1 MTHTE
6 FIQEINHF
14 LQTINVERN
23 ISTHTSRAYESDLE
37 HFATFWHELLSREP
51 IQPSCKT
58 AIERYFI
65 FLYHKKISKT
75 SIARKV
81 SCFKSFER
89 YLKRARQIELEL
101 TLHRPR
107 IDKKAPTVLSLDE
120 VFFLLDKVNLT
131 HQDTQ
136 FPHRDKAI
144 LEMLYATGICCS
156 ELVNIQLK
164 DIDPLGQT
172 IKITG
177 KRKKERLVHF
187 GSECKRKL
195 DLYITHERIKP
206 TSENE
211 FLFLNYKNEPLTTR
225 SIQRICALFSTFLD
239 TKKEITPHVLR
250 NSCATHLLQQGVD
263 VKTVQELLGHAT
275 LASTEKYTHLFLED
289 LSKIGRLRHPLVMK
303 KNNVN
308 QRA

>member
-6 FIQEINHF
+6 FKQEINHF
-14 LQTINVERN
+14 LQAINVERN
-23 ISTHTSRAYESDLE
+23 ISAHTSRAYESDLE
-37 HFATFWHELLSREP
+37 HFATFWQDLLMREP
-51 IQPSCKT
+51 IPLSCNT

-65 FLYHKKISKT
+65 FLHHKKISKP

-89 YLKRARQIELEL
+89 YLKRARGVELEL
-101 TLHRPR
+101 MLHRPR
-107 IDKKAPTVLSLDE
+107 IDKKAPVVLNLDE
-120 VFFLLDKVNLT
+120 IFFLLDKVQLT

-136 FPHRDKAI
+136 FPYRDKAI

-172 IKITG
+172 IIIMG
-177 KRKKERLVHF
+177 KRKKERLVNF

-206 TSENE
+206 KTENE

-263 VKTVQELLGHAT
+263 IKTVQELLGHAT
-275 LASTEKYTHLFLED
+275 LASTEKYTHLFLQD
-289 LSKIGRLRHPLVMK
+289 AHKGSRLRHPLVMK
-303 KNNVN
+303 KTSPT
-308 QRA
+308 A

>member
-6 FIQEINHF
+6 FIEQINHF
-14 LQTINVERN
+14 LHIINVERN
-23 ISTHTSRAYESDLE
+23 ISTHTFRAYESDLQ
-37 HFATFWHELLSREP
+37 HFANFWQELLVREP
-51 IQPSCKT
+51 IALSCKT
-58 AIERYFI
+58 AIERYFN
-65 FLYHKKISKT
+65 FLYHKKISKQ

-81 SCFKSFER
+81 SCFKSFQK
-89 YLKRARQIELEL
+89 YLKRAKGIELEI

-107 IDKKAPTVLSLDE
+107 LDKKDPIVLNLDE
-120 VFFLLDKVNLT
+120 IFFLLDKVQLT
-131 HQDTQ
+131 HQDSQ

-172 IKITG
+172 IRIVG
-177 KRKKERLVHF
+177 KRKKERLVRF
-187 GSECKRKL
+187 GSECKKKL

-206 TSENE
+206 ITGNE

-225 SIQRICALFSTFLD
+225 SIQRICELFSTFLE
-239 TKKEITPHVLR
+239 TKKEITPHILR

-263 VKTVQELLGHAT
+263 IKIVQELLGHAT
-275 LASTEKYTHLFLED
+275 LASTEKYTHLFMQD
-289 LSKIGRLRHPLVMK
+289 LNKSGKLGQPITTK
-303 KNNVN
+303 KTSSP
-308 QRA
+308 A

>member
-6 FIQEINHF
+6 FIQDIQHF
-14 LQTINVERN
+14 LHTINVERN

-37 HFATFWHELLSREP
+37 HFALFWLEILNREP
-51 IQPSCKT
+51 ISLSFKT
-58 AIERYFI
+58 ALERYFA

-89 YLKRARQIELEL
+89 YLKRAKLIELDLE
-101 TLHRPR
+101 LHRPR
-107 IDKKAPTVLSLDE
+107 IEQKPPAVLSLDE
-120 VFFLLDKVNLT
+120 VFFLLDKVHFT
-131 HQDTQ
+131 AQDTQ

-144 LEMLYATGICCS
+144 FEMLYATGICCS

-164 DIDPLGQT
+164 DIDPIAQS
-172 IKITG
+172 IRITG

-206 TSENE
+206 ESLNE
-211 FLFLNYKNEPLTTR
+211 FLFLNYKNEHLTTR

-239 TKKEITPHVLR
+239 TKKDITPHVLR

-263 VKTVQELLGHAT
+263 IKTVQELLGHAT
-275 LASTEKYTHLFLED
+275 LASTEKYTHLFPQEMHKLN
-289 LSKIGRLRHPLVMK
+289 RLRHPLAIK
-303 KNNVN
+303 KTNP
-308 QRA
+308 AA